1 MLSTMSDS
9 SAYWSVECSPGEPD
23 LFVCMDCLDE
33 VFRAKV
39 PIQGCPG
46 CGAVS
51 TFEAFALNSLV
62 EWGTP
67 ELIAKAQATGVQL
80 HATPVSA
87 DSTALTDGPLTT

>member
-1 MLSTMSDS
+1 MSES

-23 LFVCMDCLDE
+23 LFVCMECLEE

-51 TFEAFALNSLV
+51 TFEPFAFESLE

-67 ELIAKAQATGVQL
+67 ELIAKAQAAGAQS
-80 HATPVSA
+80 HSTPSMA
-87 DSTALTDGPLTT
+87 DSTTLSDGPLTP